1 MFSINISYFCIMKR
15 NIDFFYKTFCLI
27 TGIFSLL
34 AANASAEGSAPTLSS
49 IDSLEVS
56 LLTCEPHEEVYSLY
70 GHTAI
75 RIYSASSGEDLAVN
89 YGVFDSSDPAF
100 VPHFV
105 FGMTDYTM
113 SIIPM
118 NTFLR
123 EYDYYGCAVREQ
135 VLNLTAYEKAMLVG
149 AIFQNYEPANRKYRY
164 NFFYNN
170 CTTKARDIIVSA
182 LQGNVEYHPTKMQ
195 EGEWSFRELIHWKNE
210 DYPWAAFGNDILL
223 GYKADR
229 NTDRGERE
237 FLPEVLMADFDSA
250 YIVNEDGNTRPLIK
264 DSRWILKTKPSML
277 EPMTSFPL
285 RPSYIFAIL
294 LLTTICVSFS
304 EFRDRKQPSLRTR
317 RFVGAFDLALFS
329 ACGIAGIV
337 ITAMLFSEHPTV
349 NENLQILLLNP
360 LWLAYCPLRRKYP
373 VISRIAAALV
383 LLFFAG
389 AAFQTYAEGMLI
401 LACCLCIRIISHVRQ
416 IRAVNS

>member
-1 MFSINISYFCIMKR
+1 MKR

-34 AANASAEGSAPTLSS
+34 ATKASADEAAPALSS
-49 IDSLEVS
+49 IDSVEVS
-56 LLTCEPHEEVYSLY
+56 LLTCEPHDEVYSLY

-105 FGMTDYTM
+105 FGLTDYTM
-113 SIIPM
+113 SIVPM
-118 NTFLR
+118 NLFLR
-123 EYDYYGCAVREQ
+123 EYEYYGCAVREQ
-135 VLNLTAYEKAMLVG
+135 VLNLTSFEKAMLVG

-182 LQGNVEYHPTKMQ
+182 MQGNVEYHPTKMQ
-195 EGEWSFRELIHWKNE
+195 KEEWSFRDLIHSKNE
-210 DYPWAAFGNDILL
+210 DYPWAAFGNDILI

-229 NTDRGERE
+229 NTDRSDRE

-250 YIVNEDGNTRPLIK
+250 YIVNEDGSTRPLVK
-264 DSRWILKTKPSML
+264 RSRWILQTTTSQL
-277 EPMTSFPL
+277 EPMASFPV
-285 RPSYIFAIL
+285 RPFYLFAIL
-294 LLTTICVSFS
+294 LLMAVGISLA
-304 EFRDRKQPSLRTR
+304 EIKYPKQLTSATKR
-317 RFVGAFDLALFS
+317 AFNIFDWVLFS
-329 ACGIAGIV
+329 ACGIAGFV

-349 NENLQILLLNP
+349 NENLQILILNP
-360 LWLAYCPLRRKYP
+360 LWLAYCPLRRRYP
-373 VISRIAAALV
+373 IIQRIAMALV
-383 LLFFAG
+383 LLFFIG
-389 AAFQTYAEGMLI
+389 IAFQSYAEGI
-401 LACCLCIRIISHVRQ
+401 INLACCLCIRIISHVRQ
-416 IRAVNS
+416 NKTTLADK